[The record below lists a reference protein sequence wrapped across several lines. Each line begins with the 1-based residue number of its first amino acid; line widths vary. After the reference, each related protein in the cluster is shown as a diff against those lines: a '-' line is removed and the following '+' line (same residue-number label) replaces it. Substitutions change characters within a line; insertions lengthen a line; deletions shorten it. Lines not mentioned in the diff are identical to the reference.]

1 MKFLIVEDHPL
12 VSSGLAQVLEEW
24 QTDTQVTIVTGLSE
38 NSAPLPAD
46 LSAVLLDLDLGNG
59 IEFETLGAVRQS
71 YPSAPVIIFS
81 GSTNPVVIKRARAFG
96 ASAFIR
102 KGEGVERILEIIDL
116 VVRGGNSVFPDNLV
130 PPASASDPQTEMLR
144 RLTRRENEVFQNL
157 RKGGT
162 NKEIGQ
168 ELGIEEKTVRAHLTE
183 IYRKLG
189 VKSRTEA
196 VLL

>member
-12 VSSGLAQVLEEW
+12 VSSGLAQALEDW
-24 QTDTQVTIVTGLSE
+24 RPDTQVIVMTNLSAA
-38 NSAPLPAD
+38 SAPLPTD
-46 LSAVLLDLDLGNG
+46 ISAVLLDLDLGEG
-59 IEFETLGAVRQS
+59 VEFETLNVVRQS
-71 YPSAPVIIFS
+71 CPSAPVIILS
-81 GSTNPVVIKRARAFG
+81 GSTNPMVIKRARAFG

-130 PPASASDPQTEMLR
+130 PPSSTSQPQSEIMR
-144 RLTRRENEVFQNL
+144 RLTPRENEVFQIL
-157 RKGGT
+157 CKGST

-189 VKSRTEA
+189 VKNRTEA
-196 VLL
+196 ILL